1 MSPLPFGEIENA
13 ADEGVV
19 LSCSTAS
26 GILPGF
32 GITLSR
38 LNIRQSAQI
47 DGVGTRSDGTDVA
60 DGSGDGVGVSEG
72 PAEGSGVVVASIVGV
87 GDSDAETEDLFGPQK
102 VIWAASKRSDIR

>member
-1 MSPLPFGEIENA
+1 MLYGFWHF
-13 ADEGVV
+13 
-19 LSCSTAS
+19 T
-26 GILPGF
+26 GF
-32 GITLSR
+32 GITLGR
-38 LNIRQSAQI
+38 LDVRQSAQI
-47 DGVGTRSDGTDVA
+47 DGVGTRSDGTGVA